1 MTTWATAVLVNK
13 MTVHPCRDGGRP
25 ALRSRLE
32 HPGRSQGLASLKPR
46 LKKHPCPYPSCS
58 RVKGFSTASKL
69 QRANENASCSSALPF
84 IVTIVTTRTDLFNWH
99 FLVPRYWPVWLGLGL
114 MKLMAALP
122 FPWQLMLGGQIGRW
136 IGKIARRRRR
146 IAEINLALCFPE
158 LSPMQRTTLLEKH
171 FAALGIGLFET
182 AMAWWAPDDKLRG
195 LARVEGLEHLQRAL
209 DRGKGVILLTG
220 HFTPLELGAR
230 FITWHQPF
238 HAMYR
243 SHKNFLYETVMRR
256 ERERRSRFPPL
267 PHEDLRGLLR
277 AFKKGRAVWY
287 APDQNHGRRNSAF
300 VPFFGIPACTI
311 TATPRLAAL
320 SGAAVVPYFPRRL
333 PGTAGY
339 EVVILPALE
348 DFPSGD
354 VVADIQRI
362 NALLEHHI
370 RRAPEQY
377 LWVHRRFKTRPP
389 GSPTLYNL

>member
-1 MTTWATAVLVNK
+1 MLAKT
-13 MTVHPCRDGGRP
+13 R
-25 ALRSRLE
+25 RLTIA
-32 HPGRSQGLASLKPR
+32 P
-46 LKKHPCPYPSCS
+46 
-58 RVKGFSTASKL
+58 
-69 QRANENASCSSALPF
+69 LPI
-84 IVTIVTTRTDLFNWH
+84 IVTPVTTRTGLFVWH
-99 FLVPRYWPVWLGLGL
+99 FLAPRYWPIWLGLGL

-122 FPWQLMLGGQIGRW
+122 FSWQLAIGGQTGRW

-158 LSPMQRTTLLEKH
+158 LSPTQRAALLEAH

-195 LARVEGLEHLQRAL
+195 LARVEGLEHLQQAL

-243 SHKNFLYETVMRR
+243 SHKNLLYEAVMRR
-256 ERERRSRFPPL
+256 ERERAGFPPM

-287 APDQNHGRRNSAF
+287 APDQNHGRRNSVF

-311 TATPRLAAL
+311 TATSRLAAL
-320 SGAAVVPYFPRRL
+320 SDAAVVPYFPRRL

-348 DFPSGD
+348 NFPSGD
-354 VVADIQRI
+354 LTADTQRI
-362 NALLEHHI
+362 NELLEHYI
-370 RRAPEQY
+370 RQAPEQY

-389 GSPTLYNL
+389 DSPNLYNL

>member
-1 MTTWATAVLVNK
+1 V
-13 MTVHPCRDGGRP
+13 P
-25 ALRSRLE
+25 
-32 HPGRSQGLASLKPR
+32 
-46 LKKHPCPYPSCS
+46 
-58 RVKGFSTASKL
+58 
-69 QRANENASCSSALPF
+69 LPF
-84 IVTIVTTRTDLFNWH
+84 AATIVNTRIKLFNLH
-99 FLVPRYWPVWLGLGL
+99 FLAPRYWPVWLGLGL

-122 FPWQLMLGGQIGRW
+122 FPWQLALGDQIGRW

-158 LSPMQRTTLLEKH
+158 LSPTQRATLLEKH
-171 FAALGIGLFET
+171 FATLGIGLFET
-182 AMAWWAPDDKLRG
+182 AMAWWTPDDRLRG
-195 LARVEGLEHLQRAL
+195 LARVEGLEHLQQAL
-209 DRGKGVILLTG
+209 DRGRGVILLTG

-243 SHKNFLYETVMRR
+243 SHKNPLYETVMRR

-287 APDQNHGRRNSAF
+287 APDQNHGRRNSVF

-311 TATPRLAAL
+311 TATSRLAAL

-348 DFPSGD
+348 DFPSDD
-354 VVADIQRI
+354 VAADTQRI

-370 RRAPEQY
+370 RQAPEQY

-389 GSPTLYNL
+389 GNPNLYNL